1 MPLVAAAENRT
12 RVGVITPIAVNIEA
26 SRVDSLSQDLV
37 DALVAELDIDAVGG
51 IEARRQLPPEGVPA
65 DCLVI
70 PSCVAEVARRLSA
83 TQLLFLAMVDTGEG
97 GAIQVDST
105 WVDVESGK
113 SMARPAIAIAGTNEA
128 KARFTAVARQLL
140 PDAAPRVRATGPAA
154 PAGKVV
160 PGVPRHLTLAAK
172 LTAGG
177 AVVGLGLGIGFGL
190 KTRSAYED
198 CEALRDACSNGKRQ
212 SIRTSGLIADLSFV
226 AATGFAIATVVLF
239 YTSSREASLLVTPE
253 QGGAAVTAVG
263 RF

>member
-1 MPLVAAAENRT
+1 M
-12 RVGVITPIAVNIEA
+12 ITPIAVNIEA

-51 IEARRQLPPEGVPA
+51 IEARRLLPPEGVPA

-70 PSCVAEVARRLSA
+70 PSCVADVARRLSA
-83 TQLLFLAMVDTGEG
+83 TQLLFLAMVDTGAG

-105 WVDVESGK
+105 WIDVETGK

-128 KARFTAVARQLL
+128 KARFIAVARQLL
-140 PDAAPRVRATGPAA
+140 PDAPVRVTATAG
-154 PAGKVV
+154 PAGKLI
-160 PGVPRHLTLAAK
+160 PAVPRHLNLAAK

-190 KTRSAYED
+190 KTRNAYHD
-198 CEALRDACSNGKRQ
+198 CEALRDACSNGRRQ
-212 SIRTSGLIADLSFV
+212 SIRTSGLVADLSFV
-226 AATGFAIATVVLF
+226 AATGFAIATTVLF
-239 YTSSREASLLVTPE
+239 FTSSREAIFVVTPE
-253 QGGAAVTAVG
+253 SGGAAVSAVG